1 MLYSYF
7 KNWNGLPSLTTIR
20 IIFETTLEGAKRENI
35 MNMKGALIEKL
46 TDFLEK
52 KQPKDSVC

>member
-1 MLYSYF
+1 MFYSDF
-7 KNWNGLPSLTTIR
+7 KNWNGLPSLTSIR

-52 KQPKDSVC
+52 KTTQR